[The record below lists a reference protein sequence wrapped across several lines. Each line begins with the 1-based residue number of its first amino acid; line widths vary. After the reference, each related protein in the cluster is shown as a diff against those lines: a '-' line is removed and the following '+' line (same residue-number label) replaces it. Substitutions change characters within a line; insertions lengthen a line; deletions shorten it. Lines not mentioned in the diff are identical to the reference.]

1 MLSIGA
7 HLWLLKTHLHD
18 KNNDNRGLMMVSG
31 FNASCA
37 SGKTKL
43 PEVALNYSPRDKA
56 AHIGQPG
63 TRLEPLY
70 HFCKSF
76 QSYLS
81 T

>member
-1 MLSIGA
+1 
-7 HLWLLKTHLHD
+7 
-18 KNNDNRGLMMVSG
+18 MVSG

-56 AHIGQPG
+56 EHIGQPG

-70 HFCKSF
+70 HFCESF

>member
-1 MLSIGA
+1 
-7 HLWLLKTHLHD
+7 
-18 KNNDNRGLMMVSG
+18 MVSG

-43 PEVALNYSPRDKA
+43 PEAALNNSPRDKA

-63 TRLEPLY
+63 TRLMPLY

-76 QSYLS
+76 QNLLKHLKGHFDISRVAIS
-81 T
+81 G